1 MATPPYSFTA
11 MALILRAVWLLHC
24 PISAMLTNLGD
35 TLKRCASIRPVPF
48 FVQTFL
54 GDFSISVC
62 IDFCCIFEN
71 SFYNR
76 NTLQRYKRFRHIQ
89 QKMQKNSPIK
99 ERILQFADSL
109 NISKREFYKKTGISR
124 GTLES
129 STGITEDTLAKF
141 IATFEDLSPE
151 WILTG
156 KGEMLRNTT
165 TANNQA
171 NDDKVSRLITILQDT
186 LAEKDKQIDQLL
198 KIINRISSN
207 TNNKQI

>member
-1 MATPPYSFTA
+1 
-11 MALILRAVWLLHC
+11 
-24 PISAMLTNLGD
+24 
-35 TLKRCASIRPVPF
+35 
-48 FVQTFL
+48 
-54 GDFSISVC
+54 
-62 IDFCCIFEN
+62 
-71 SFYNR
+71 
-76 NTLQRYKRFRHIQ
+76 
-89 QKMQKNSPIK
+89 MQKNSPIK

>member
-1 MATPPYSFTA
+1 
-11 MALILRAVWLLHC
+11 
-24 PISAMLTNLGD
+24 
-35 TLKRCASIRPVPF
+35 
-48 FVQTFL
+48 
-54 GDFSISVC
+54 
-62 IDFCCIFEN
+62 
-71 SFYNR
+71 
-76 NTLQRYKRFRHIQ
+76 
-89 QKMQKNSPIK
+89 MQKNSPIK

-171 NDDKVSRLITILQDT
+171 NDDKVSRLITIYKT
-186 LAEKDKQIDQLL
+186 LLRRKT
-198 KIINRISSN
+198 NR
-207 TNNKQI
+207 

>member
-1 MATPPYSFTA
+1 
-11 MALILRAVWLLHC
+11 
-24 PISAMLTNLGD
+24 
-35 TLKRCASIRPVPF
+35 
-48 FVQTFL
+48 
-54 GDFSISVC
+54 
-62 IDFCCIFEN
+62 
-71 SFYNR
+71 
-76 NTLQRYKRFRHIQ
+76 
-89 QKMQKNSPIK
+89 MQKNSPIK
-99 ERILQFADSL
+99 ERILQFVDSL